1 METTIDGN
9 YPLVLEKKTDV
20 CEVENRGNP
29 TRGRGLKLSQKTLRG
44 SLYDAYGVE
53 DGDNPHGT
61 VYGSQGSYHS
71 RIRYQ
76 QGPILWPQ
84 KY

>member
-1 METTIDGN
+1 M
-9 YPLVLEKKTDV
+9 YVRWK
-20 CEVENRGNP
+20 NRGNP